1 MLLHTYKDFFK
12 ALEKI
17 YSLCLIAKLFPL
29 ISYAEGGERDKEEGR
44 EGEEGKEISP
54 SQLNDELIS
63 NIIQEADWG
72 QTENLVTGFVIFQF
86 IPYHLVC
93 LFHISLNMHIPTQI
107 FGHIFIKCD
116 IL

>member
-17 YSLCLIAKLFPL
+17 YSLCLTVKLFPL

-54 SQLNDELIS
+54 SQLNDELI
-63 NIIQEADWG
+63 
-72 QTENLVTGFVIFQF
+72 F
-86 IPYHLVC
+86 
-93 LFHISLNMHIPTQI
+93 
-107 FGHIFIKCD
+107 
-116 IL
+116 

>member
-44 EGEEGKEISP
+44 EGRRRGKKLAP
-54 SQLNDELIS
+54 VN
-63 NIIQEADWG
+63 
-72 QTENLVTGFVIFQF
+72 
-86 IPYHLVC
+86 
-93 LFHISLNMHIPTQI
+93 
-107 FGHIFIKCD
+107 
-116 IL
+116 